1 MARQPRLQPSLLPQ
15 PGRRATEIK
24 EALAITHALETQIL
38 PGIEAAHERRALA
51 DEISR
56 IASELR
62 AGRLETEPASG
73 SGALRINKPEQTGIT
88 AELMRSADGHKSFAI
103 QFRPWPPSLA
113 ERRGEPPMPQSG
125 QAGGQVICKICKRPL
140 P

>member
-1 MARQPRLQPSLLPQ
+1 MALQPRLLPQ
-15 PGRRATEIK
+15 PGRRVTEIK

-38 PGIEAAHERRALA
+38 PSIEAAHERRALA

-62 AGRLETEPASG
+62 AGRLEPGSASV

-88 AELMRSADGHKSFAI
+88 AELMRSADAHSSFAI
-103 QFRPWPPSLA
+103 QFRPWPAPLA
-113 ERRGEPPMPQSG
+113 ERTR
-125 QAGGQVICKICKRPL
+125 AA
-140 P
+140 